1 LMERLRTTLG
11 EIAFKRGST
20 WTWSGFV
27 PATDGGTP
35 GEAVETAQAVVGLMA
50 NPSGAAANAAWLA
63 VDVHEAIHG
72 LCDGLPV
79 QLAASVGIVRGL
91 AAGQRDD
98 AGHLIRHTLQ
108 GPGTRLAALL
118 GEKAPPHQTWVAG
131 GLYRLGRGR
140 APTVPGSRGVC
151 TGWSGATSCG
161 RMYPAWSSRCRSG
174 RGCRATCTPTHC

>member
-1 LMERLRTTLG
+1 MERLRTTLG

-79 QLAASVGIVRGL
+79 QLAASVGIVRGI

-131 GLYRLGRGR
+131 GL
-140 APTVPGSRGVC
+140 
-151 TGWSGATSCG
+151 
-161 RMYPAWSSRCRSG
+161 
-174 RGCRATCTPTHC
+174 